1 MASMRPFETK
11 RIIKAEGG
19 ICEAVAG
26 NVARADDGAGIGC
39 LHRGR
44 SAGSASCTTTSG
56 LLESAART
64 RPPRRA
70 ETGQRRQPE
79 EHVPDLPS
87 MCFRIWS
94 GRVRER
100 SSNRFLS
107 PASAGL
113 ESLHLLCSDKGP
125 NHQFTRVIALQCSR
139 KGIWV
144 NSILRGMMNIPMVHA
159 PEVIAAYGGSAEV
172 MVRRPD
178 EQCPM
183 GRMGD
188 AWDVAYGAV
197 PRIGGGQVHYGYGTG
212 RRWRSDC
219 QLRLK
224 PRHRRTPRER
234 AANHCRDGDIRE
246 YEAAPRR
253 VTSRAAE
260 GPSLGKTPIG
270 ILYGKVR

>member
-1 MASMRPFETK
+1 LVKRLRCSSREGARVLAAVMASMRPFETK

-113 ESLHLLCSDKGP
+113 ESLHLLCSDQGP
-125 NHQFTRVIALQCSR
+125 NHSVHPSDRAPMLSEGHMGELDPAGNDEHTDGSCP
-139 KGIWV
+139 
-144 NSILRGMMNIPMVHA
+144 RG
-159 PEVIAAYGGSAEV
+159 
-172 MVRRPD
+172 
-178 EQCPM
+178 
-183 GRMGD
+183 
-188 AWDVAYGAV
+188 
-197 PRIGGGQVHYGYGTG
+197 
-212 RRWRSDC
+212 
-219 QLRLK
+219 
-224 PRHRRTPRER
+224 
-234 AANHCRDGDIRE
+234 HCRLWR
-246 YEAAPRR
+246 
-253 VTSRAAE
+253 
-260 GPSLGKTPIG
+260 
-270 ILYGKVR
+270 